1 MPTVPPS
8 VPSPPMK
15 GWGAVGHIVTAS
27 PSPDAL
33 PSSFVSTSILPGVV
47 LLGTVITISSSSVH
61 PALLVMITVTV
72 DVVEI
77 PVVVKIRFGPS

>member
-1 MPTVPPS
+1 
-8 VPSPPMK
+8 MK
-15 GWGAVGHIVTAS
+15 GWGSVGHIVTES
-27 PSPDAL
+27 PSPSAS

-47 LLGTVITISSSSVH
+47 LLGTVIIISSSSVH
-61 PALLVMITVTV
+61 PALLVMIIVTV